1 MDEYRIRKTEEEK
14 EQEKMKTKYCISPF
28 TRRELVIILKK
39 RTEKRNDLFEIL
51 DEWRENSIDKG
62 SSKKKCFMNESS

>member
-1 MDEYRIRKTEEEK
+1 MDEYRIRKTEEKK

-39 RTEKRNDLFEIL
+39 RTEKETIC
-51 DEWRENSIDKG
+51 
-62 SSKKKCFMNESS
+62 SKFFMSGVKI